1 MHEESYVTHM
11 MASRRRFENYQ
22 DATKAITREKKSK
35 GWRREKKTALIEKMN
50 PAWVDLSK
58 DWYDLEPADFKRS
71 TDRMLS

>member
-1 MHEESYVTHM
+1 MHEESYVTYM
-11 MASRRRFENYQ
+11 MASRSRFENYQ
-22 DATKAITREKKSK
+22 DATKAIAREKQSK